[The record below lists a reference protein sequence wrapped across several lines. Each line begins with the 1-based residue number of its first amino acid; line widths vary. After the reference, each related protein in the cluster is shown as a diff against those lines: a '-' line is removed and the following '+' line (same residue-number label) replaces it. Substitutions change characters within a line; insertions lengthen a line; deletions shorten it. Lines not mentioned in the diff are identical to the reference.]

1 MIRVK
6 DWTDGLPQR
15 TGAGT
20 RMTGMADRP
29 EDLATLIARDGGARR
44 MGRWITS
51 ALVVVAVAAGA
62 GWWWLARG
70 SGSSVSYVTE
80 PVTRGALTVTVVATG
95 TVQPTRQVEVSSEL
109 SGTLVAVEADYNDR
123 VEAGAILA
131 RLDDTKLRAQVT
143 NAEGALI
150 AAKARV
156 DQAQAALDQAQ
167 SNYEARGALDRLGTT
182 SRLDFLGYEAAYKSA
197 KAALEIARADVT
209 LAEAALASVRSD
221 LEKTVIRS
229 PVRGIVLDRAAD
241 PGKIVASSL
250 NAPTL
255 FVIAEDLA
263 AMELRVDVDEADIGK
278 VAVGNPARSTVEAYP
293 GRDFDAT
300 ITEVRY
306 APETTEGVV
315 TYKAILAV
323 DNADLAL
330 RPGMTATATITVAE
344 VADAIQ
350 VPNAALRYAPPQETA
365 AGGGGSGLLGLIM
378 PRRPGADG
386 GTATGHAVW
395 VLRDGTPE
403 EVAVETGASDGKHT
417 AILGGELSEGD
428 AVITDRIE
436 TK

>member
-1 MIRVK
+1 M
-6 DWTDGLPQR
+6 TDR
-15 TGAGT
+15 TQ
-20 RMTGMADRP
+20 
-29 EDLATLIARDGGARR
+29 DLSSIIARGSGGRR
-44 MGRWITS
+44 AWRWITA
-51 ALVVVAVAAGA
+51 ALVLLALAAG
-62 GWWWLARG
+62 GSWWWLARG
-70 SGSSVSYVTE
+70 TGTSVSYVTE

-123 VEAGAILA
+123 VDAGDVLA

-182 SRLDFLGYEAAYKSA
+182 SRLDFLGYEATYKGA

-209 LAEAALASVRSD
+209 LAEAALSSVRSD
-221 LEKTVIRS
+221 LDKTVIRS
-229 PVRGIVLDRAAD
+229 PVKGIVLDRAAD
-241 PGKIVASSL
+241 AGKIVASSL

-263 AMELRVDVDEADIGK
+263 EMELRVDVDEADIGK
-278 VAVGNPARSTVEAYP
+278 VAVGNAARFTVEAYP
-293 GRDFDAT
+293 GRGFAAT

-323 DNADLAL
+323 DNTDLAL
-330 RPGMTATATITVAE
+330 RPGMTATATITVAV
-344 VADAIQ
+344 VADALQ
-350 VPNAALRYAPPQETA
+350 VPNAALRYAPPQA
-365 AGGGGSGLLGLIM
+365 AGDSGGGGSGLLGLIM
-378 PRRPGADG
+378 PRRPGANG
-386 GTATGHAVW
+386 AGTASGRAVW

-403 EVAVETGASDGKHT
+403 KVAVETGQSDGKRT
-417 AILGGELSEGD
+417 VILSAGLAEGD
-428 AVITDRIE
+428 EVVTDRIE
-436 TK
+436 AK

>member
-1 MIRVK
+1 M
-6 DWTDGLPQR
+6 TDR
-15 TGAGT
+15 TQ
-20 RMTGMADRP
+20 
-29 EDLATLIARDGGARR
+29 DLSSIIARGSGGRLAW
-44 MGRWITS
+44 RWITA
-51 ALVVVAVAAGA
+51 ALVLLALAAG
-62 GWWWLARG
+62 GSWWWLARG
-70 SGSSVSYVTE
+70 TGTSVSYVTE

-109 SGTLVAVEADYNDR
+109 SGTLVAVAADYNDR
-123 VEAGAILA
+123 VDAGDVLA

-182 SRLDFLGYEAAYKSA
+182 SRLDFLGYEATYKGA

-209 LAEAALASVRSD
+209 LAEAALSSVRSD
-221 LEKTVIRS
+221 LDKTVIRS
-229 PVRGIVLDRAAD
+229 PVKGIVLDRAAD
-241 PGKIVASSL
+241 AGKIVASSL

-263 AMELRVDVDEADIGK
+263 EMELRVDVDEADIGK
-278 VAVGNPARSTVEAYP
+278 VAVGNAARFTVEAYP
-293 GRDFDAT
+293 GRGFAAT

-323 DNADLAL
+323 DNTDLAL
-330 RPGMTATATITVAE
+330 RPGMTATATITVAV
-344 VADAIQ
+344 VADALQ
-350 VPNAALRYAPPQETA
+350 VPNAALRYAPPQA
-365 AGGGGSGLLGLIM
+365 AGESGGGSGLLGLIM
-378 PRRPGADG
+378 PRRPGANG
-386 GTATGHAVW
+386 AGTASGRAVW

-403 EVAVETGASDGKHT
+403 EVAVETGRSDGKRT
-417 AILGGELSEGD
+417 VILSAGLAEGD
-428 AVITDRIE
+428 EVVTDRIE
-436 TK
+436 AK